1 MGSIFKPSVTTV
13 QAPSQS
19 STSYDIPEYFKEI
32 QERTLRK
39 GETEFSKPYAGF
51 QGQRV
56 AQLDPMEIQ
65 AGNIYQNQILPQAGQ
80 LAGIGQDMANVGQDI
95 ATAGGQTY
103 DTATAQ
109 TYANPYENQVISGA
123 LGDLREAYGQTQKS
137 MNASAIGAGAFGGS
151 RQGIENVLGAERFI
165 ESAGDT
171 SARLRQAGFESGA
184 NRFAQDRATQ
194 MSGLGSQM
202 SGLGA
207 KLGAAQSQINA
218 LGQTSAGLAGFGAQ
232 ARGIEQAGLAEGYR
246 DFIEEREYGA
256 GQIKQMIGALSGAP
270 IRSYGEE
277 RTGYTSVPV
286 QGASPFGQIAGAVTT
301 GMALSDMRLK
311 EDINLVGKSPSGI
324 NIYTFKYKGNDKKY
338 QGVMAHQVPH
348 VSSVNDDGYLMVDYN
363 KLDVQF
369 KEV

>member
-19 STSYDIPEYFKEI
+19 TTSYDIPEYFKEI
-32 QERTLRK
+32 QERTLRTA
-39 GETEFSKPYAGF
+39 ETEFSKPYQGF
-51 QGQRV
+51 QGQRI
-56 AQLDPMEIQ
+56 AQLDPYETQ
-65 AGNIYQNQILPQAGQ
+65 AANIYQNQILPQSGQ
-80 LAGIGQDMANVGQDI
+80 LAAIGA
-95 ATAGGQTY
+95 QTY

-109 TYANPYENQVISGA
+109 AYANPYENQVISGA

-165 ESAGDT
+165 DSAGDT

-184 NRFAQDRATQ
+184 NRFMQDRATQ
-194 MSGLGSQM
+194 
-202 SGLGA
+202 
-207 KLGAAQSQINA
+207 LGAAQSQINA

-232 ARGIEQAGLAEGYR
+232 ARGIEQAGLSEGYR

-256 GQIKQMIGALSGAP
+256 GQVKQMIGALSGAP
-270 IRSYGEE
+270 ITSYGEE
-277 RTGYTSVPV
+277 RSGYTGVPV

>member
-1 MGSIFKPSVTTV
+1 MGSIFKPSTTVV

-19 STSYDIPEYFKEI
+19 STSYDIPAYFKEI
-32 QERTLRK
+32 QERTLRR
-39 GETEFSKPYAGF
+39 GEQEFDKPYQGF
-51 QGQRV
+51 TGQRI
-56 AQLDPMEIQ
+56 AQLDPMETQ
-65 AGNIYQNQILPQAGQ
+65 AAGIYQNQILPQSGQ
-80 LAGIGQDMANVGQDI
+80 LAAIGA
-95 ATAGGQTY
+95 QTY

-109 TYANPYENQVISGA
+109 AYTNPYENQVISGA
-123 LGDLREAYGQTQKS
+123 LRDLQEAYGQSQQS

-151 RQGIENVLGAERFI
+151 RQGIQNVLGAERFI

-184 NRFAQDRATQ
+184 NRFMQDRATQ
-194 MSGLGSQM
+194 LQS
-202 SGLGA
+202 
-207 KLGAAQSQINA
+207 AQSQIGA
-218 LGQTSAGLAGFGAQ
+218 LGQSAAGLQQFGSQ
-232 ARGIEQAGLAEGYR
+232 ARGIEQAGLAETYR

-277 RTGYTSVPV
+277 RSGSVGVPYA
-286 QGASPFGQIAGAVTT
+286 GASPFGQIAGAVTT

>member
-1 MGSIFKPSVTTV
+1 MGSIFKPKTTVV

-32 QERTLRK
+32 QERTLRTA
-39 GETEFSKPYAGF
+39 ENVFSQPYKGF
-51 QGQRV
+51 QGQRI
-56 AQLDPMEIQ
+56 AQLDPSEIQ
-65 AGNIYQNQILPQAGQ
+65 AENIYKNQILPQSGQ
-80 LAGIGQDMANVGQDI
+80 LAAIGAQK
-95 ATAGGQTY
+95 Y

-109 TYANPYENQVISGA
+109 AYANPYENQVISGA

-184 NRFAQDRATQ
+184 NRFMQDRATQ
-194 MSGLGSQM
+194 
-202 SGLGA
+202 
-207 KLGAAQSQINA
+207 LGAAQSQINA

-277 RTGYTSVPV
+277 RSGYTGVPV
-286 QGASPFGQIAGAVTT
+286 TSPSPFAQVAGAVTT